1 MGGDPIGSGGQ
12 AEQFHFLALEII
24 FGLVEVVM
32 QTASDWHTRQARMD
46 RAEAQLVMD
55 RAKLEAINE
64 IVSQIQEMGREL
76 EDLTQA
82 VKALEGNIENLLAQ
96 ILSQQD
102 DLRRS
107 VSIVAAYR
115 HFILHRQELLQREGK
130 WNDRAA
136 IDLYGNEIHRMRLAF
151 QREILELQE
160 LWNEP
165 HESPQRLATMAAI
178 LIIELEM
185 DAELEALGREVN
197 SAPLISSVL
206 EWFDRKRL
214 LREIEML
221 TGSIADFDEQYEHQR
236 KNWNNHYIVSGP
248 FLNPVG
254 GLVVLSNGVEVTGMA
269 EGRILGEEIEW
280 LNASELIIRETYE
293 SVTCIETLHPTGT
306 WLSNERLKSPESRE
320 TLVQFVRSIMTTA
333 RRFDQDCGSDTRK
346 TKQYAQVTEIRAFR
360 NLASIHLAQRRL
372 VHDTIYTVRLN
383 AREILA
389 MERAWP
395 NHQETRVSGSV
406 TVDIGIPTQDTPQY
420 STEMTL
426 SLDTGVLRF
435 F

>member
-1 MGGDPIGSGGQ
+1 
-12 AEQFHFLALEII
+12 
-24 FGLVEVVM
+24 M

-55 RAKLEAINE
+55 RVKLEAINE
-64 IVSQIQEMGREL
+64 ILSQIHEMGREL

-96 ILSQQD
+96 TLSQQD

-130 WNDRAA
+130 WNNRAA
-136 IDLYGNEIHRMRLAF
+136 IDLYGNDIHRMRLAL
-151 QREILELQE
+151 QREMLELQE

-165 HESPQRLATMAAI
+165 HESPQRLVTMAAI
-178 LIIELEM
+178 LIFELEM

-197 SAPLISSVL
+197 SAPLISSML

-221 TGSIADFDEQYEHQR
+221 TESIADLDEQYEHQR
-236 KNWNNHYIVSGP
+236 KNWNNHYSIGNAP
-248 FLNPVG
+248 IHNPVG
-254 GLVVLSNGVEVTGMA
+254 GLAVLSNGVEATAMF
-269 EGRILGEEIEW
+269 EGEILGEEIEW

-306 WLSNERLKSPESRE
+306 WLSNERLKSPESGE

-333 RRFDQDCGSDTRK
+333 RRFDQDCRSDTRK

-426 SLDTGVLRF
+426 SLDGVLRF